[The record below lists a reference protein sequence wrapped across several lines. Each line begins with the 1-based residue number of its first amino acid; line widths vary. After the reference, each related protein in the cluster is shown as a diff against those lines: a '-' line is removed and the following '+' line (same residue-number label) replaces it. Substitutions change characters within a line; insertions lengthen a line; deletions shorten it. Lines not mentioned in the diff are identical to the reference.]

1 MGLDAVGSVVSIR
14 GFLAVVSGALLGLVL
29 SFLVNCTLV
38 EISLNAFFRFYFG
51 CLFVL
56 VGGGILVRV
65 CAQRQEPLRRLL
77 LVTFA
82 LMVLSSGVLCF
93 FFQDRWIFEL
103 GTAAKIPLYG
113 VLGVSACFAVTFSIV
128 DGECACV
135 TSRTGRQLP
144 ARRQAVAGRN

>member
-1 MGLDAVGSVVSIR
+1 MGLEVFGSMLSVRS
-14 GFLAVVSGALLGLVL
+14 FLAVVSGALLGLLL

-82 LMVLSSGVLCF
+82 LMVLASGVLCF
-93 FFQDRWIFEL
+93 FFEDRWIFEL
-103 GTAAKIPLYG
+103 STAAKIPLYG
-113 VLGVSACFAVTFSIV
+113 LLGISACFAVTFSIV
-128 DGECACV
+128 DGERACV
-135 TSRTGRQLP
+135 ELCP
-144 ARRQAVAGRN
+144 LDAAR